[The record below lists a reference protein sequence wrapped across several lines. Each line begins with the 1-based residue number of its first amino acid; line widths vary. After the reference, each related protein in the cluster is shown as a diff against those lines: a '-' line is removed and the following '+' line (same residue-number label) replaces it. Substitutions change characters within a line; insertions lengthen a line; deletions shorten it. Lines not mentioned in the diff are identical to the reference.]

1 MAITKEDLKEL
12 ADSIENA
19 KAFTATT
26 LDNEGNAGVYIHG
39 KGDNLLALTC
49 ALIES
54 LAERFDVSVV
64 ELLLIITKI
73 MHDKEENNED

>member
-1 MAITKEDLKEL
+1 MALTKEDLKEL

-19 KAFTATT
+19 KAFAATT
-26 LDNEGNAGVYIHG
+26 LDDEGNAGVYIHG

-49 ALIES
+49 ALVES
-54 LAERFDVSVV
+54 LAERFDVSVI
-64 ELLLIITKI
+64 ELLLIISKL

>member
-26 LDNEGNAGVYIHG
+26 FDDEGNAGVYIHG

-54 LAERFDVSVV
+54 LAEKFNINVV
-64 ELLLIITKI
+64 ELLLLILKL
-73 MHDKEENNED
+73 MHNKEKNNED